1 MSRLI
6 IPKEEE
12 ERKKRKKKKKRK
24 EKRVTLVSS
33 GVDETVGYDNVSLG
47 SVVFKDVGRFCLLNI
62 SQLHARRDIR

>member
-12 ERKKRKKKKKRK
+12 ERKKEEKKEK

-33 GVDETVGYDNVSLG
+33 SVDETVGYDNVSLG

-62 SQLHARRDIR
+62 SRLHARRDIR